1 MPRTLRVLAVCAA
14 CSLVLLTRTARVSA
28 ACTSG
33 IVTSPQ
39 GNFGSFDPSTSGDG
53 RYTAFWSAATNLV
66 PGDLNSRSDVFVL
79 DRQTCGVQRVSV
91 NSAGAEGN
99 NDSTHPSISADGRY
113 VAFVSTANNLVGN
126 DSNNA
131 ADIFVRDRQTNT
143 TIRAS
148 MSSLGGQAN
157 GLAGSAMPDISADG
171 RYVAFVSLATNLV
184 IVDTNGTA
192 DVFVRDLENLT
203 TERVSVATGGT
214 QGSNGDL
221 QLDRPSISADGR
233 YVAFASTM
241 TNLVAGDTNGARDI
255 FRHDRQTGVTIRV
268 SVSTTGA
275 QTPTQQDSSGPS
287 ISADGRYVAFDS
299 VATNLVAGVTDF
311 NSDVFVR
318 DVTTSTTTRVS
329 LVNQDGPPEPFAS
342 AQSVAPSISGNG
354 RYVAFTSGAEDLVV
368 GDDNLRQDVFVHD
381 RTTGITRRVSTSFD
395 GVQGD
400 AHASAADISSSGFV
414 VAYQSLADTI
424 VPHDN
429 NFAVDVFVA
438 DSRFVSAPPDV
449 DLIRNGNFSDGVTRW
464 ATFAT
469 PDMSYIVSRVSARVF
484 EYYRVAPPPGETG
497 QAVIFQNTTAQLLPA
512 APIVATFDLGNSS
525 AVRKRISILI
535 HDEDFSDLHMCTLW
549 LPAGTPLQTYT
560 MRTHTT
566 EAWSN
571 ASISFYAASA
581 NSDGGHLRIDNV
593 ALQYAPDE
601 ASDRTDCVDP
611 EAPNPSGGPNGP
623 NLIVNGNFGS
633 GIAPW
638 GVFGQITSR
647 IFSGVFEFYRPAGTP
662 AGVVFQQ
669 TGQAMAAG
677 QILTATF
684 DLGNNSSVRKRVT
697 AVVHDADFSDVAAC
711 TFWLPPNSPLDTYS
725 VRTYATRDVANAT
738 LSIYPGTVGAD
749 QWIRLD
755 NVALQQT
762 PGANILGTECLEPD
776 AGSIAPPPS
785 SPPMTG
791 VAGGGSRARAA
802 SVDSVRRGRESGEA
816 GATATLPGG
825 ATGVRFLVPPSE
837 TPVEIQ
843 VSEDGETWQ
852 TLHTVTPGEDWRV
865 LTLDLTEFNGRVMFV
880 RVVR

>member
-14 CSLVLLTRTARVSA
+14 CSLVLLTRTARVTA

-53 RYTAFWSAATNLV
+53 RYTAFWSTATNLV

-131 ADIFVRDRQTNT
+131 ADIFVRDRQANT

-148 MSSLGGQAN
+148 LSSLGGQAN

-299 VATNLVAGVTDF
+299 VATNLVPGVTDF

-329 LVNQDGPPEPFAS
+329 LVNQDGPPEPFAW

-449 DLIRNGNFSDGVTRW
+449 DLIRNGNFSDGLTRW

-512 APIVATFDLGNSS
+512 APIVATFDLGNS
-525 AVRKRISILI
+525 
-535 HDEDFSDLHMCTLW
+535 
-549 LPAGTPLQTYT
+549 
-560 MRTHTT
+560 
-566 EAWSN
+566 
-571 ASISFYAASA
+571 
-581 NSDGGHLRIDNV
+581 
-593 ALQYAPDE
+593 
-601 ASDRTDCVDP
+601 
-611 EAPNPSGGPNGP
+611 
-623 NLIVNGNFGS
+623 
-633 GIAPW
+633 
-638 GVFGQITSR
+638 
-647 IFSGVFEFYRPAGTP
+647 
-662 AGVVFQQ
+662 
-669 TGQAMAAG
+669 
-677 QILTATF
+677 
-684 DLGNNSSVRKRVT
+684 
-697 AVVHDADFSDVAAC
+697 
-711 TFWLPPNSPLDTYS
+711 
-725 VRTYATRDVANAT
+725 
-738 LSIYPGTVGAD
+738 
-749 QWIRLD
+749 
-755 NVALQQT
+755 
-762 PGANILGTECLEPD
+762 
-776 AGSIAPPPS
+776 
-785 SPPMTG
+785 
-791 VAGGGSRARAA
+791 
-802 SVDSVRRGRESGEA
+802 
-816 GATATLPGG
+816 
-825 ATGVRFLVPPSE
+825 
-837 TPVEIQ
+837 
-843 VSEDGETWQ
+843 
-852 TLHTVTPGEDWRV
+852 
-865 LTLDLTEFNGRVMFV
+865 
-880 RVVR
+880 